1 MNFLV
6 KFCTIFTQQTFIFA
20 ELWNEYLKVLKHY
33 EGVNF
38 KIPLELF
45 ESDIFDNKDV

>member
-45 ESDIFDNKDV
+45 VSDIFDNKDV